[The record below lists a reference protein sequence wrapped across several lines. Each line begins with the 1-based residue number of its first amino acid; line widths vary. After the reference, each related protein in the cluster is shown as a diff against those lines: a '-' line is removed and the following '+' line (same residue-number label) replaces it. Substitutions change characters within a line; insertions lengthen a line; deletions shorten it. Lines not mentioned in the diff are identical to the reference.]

1 MRLTKTKTSS
11 MKSVGGIKRICQE
24 RAQPD
29 VTTPKAMKDP
39 NWRTR
44 QDTASSTDI
53 ENVMP
58 SMDLSNH
65 KLYTQAPQFQSN
77 HTFQHDRSSSDFS
90 MLDRYSSESLSASEN
105 FVRILKKIDLKP
117 VDGRQ
122 MSIFELDICPETPTP
137 SIASDDRQYVKV
149 CRNPASHQRIP
160 SSATDV
166 TEKTHHTE
174 KTQIPDL
181 FQVVTLDRL
190 CRQSSSA
197 TSSHTQLHESRSIY
211 DRDQYHDIS
220 YESTVSHA
228 RGQTPADVA
237 VQSPQTA
244 IRSGRDQ
251 AFQRLIQRLNRDN
264 HPPSA
269 QASQSPAKMQAKD
282 KPPEPEPK
290 QKMFVN
296 FRRPMGGDGRRNQT
310 ISDFN
315 VDYWD
320 HGQSS
325 VTSVTSVTSR
335 EDSENTVQ
343 SSNKQN
349 TWNPRA
355 REFLS
360 LGHQQTPRRPVP
372 WDTGAPALQDKVA
385 HTFNSLPP
393 PTTAAWP
400 PKAAAH
406 TFNPYLPPRAPDNIP
421 NGTFIPPVPP
431 VAPMGPA
438 YNMGPGPETFGTSQY
453 IPGNPAPQPPLF
465 AVPPLPGIQAPMTPF
480 GNISA
485 HQFAAQQLA
494 ALPYLASLASL
505 GPFPQLLPELE
516 KTTSL
521 ANTRRPPVPKPTL
534 PNAGAQL
541 AYEEWIEWR
550 KANEPG
556 YAVECKV
563 RQQRRCQRVKGL
575 KECGGDE
582 PAQSRLRPARAMAA
596 A

>member
-11 MKSVGGIKRICQE
+11 TKVVGGIKRICQE

-44 QDTASSTDI
+44 QDTASSADI

-65 KLYTQAPQFQSN
+65 KLYTQAPQFHSN
-77 HTFQHDRSSSDFS
+77 DTFQHDRSSSDFS
-90 MLDRYSSESLSASEN
+90 MLDRYSSESWSASEN
-105 FVRILKKIDLKP
+105 FVKILKKIDLKP

-149 CRNPASHQRIP
+149 SRNPSSHQQIF
-160 SSATDV
+160 SSAT
-166 TEKTHHTE
+166 E
-174 KTQIPDL
+174 
-181 FQVVTLDRL
+181 VVTLDRL

-197 TSSHTQLHESRSIY
+197 TSSHTQLHESRNIY
-211 DRDQYHDIS
+211 DRDQYQDIS
-220 YESTVSHA
+220 YESTVPHA

-237 VQSPQTA
+237 IQSPQTA
-244 IRSGRDQ
+244 IRSSRDQ

-269 QASQSPAKMQAKD
+269 QASRSPTKMQAKD
-282 KPPEPEPK
+282 KLPGLEPK

-296 FRRPMGGDGRRNQT
+296 LRRPMGGDGRRNQT

-325 VTSVTSVTSR
+325 VISVMSR
-335 EDSENTVQ
+335 EDSGNTVQ
-343 SSNKQN
+343 SSSKQN

-372 WDTGAPALQDKVA
+372 WDTGAAALLEKVSHA
-385 HTFNSLPP
+385 FNSLPP
-393 PTTAAWP
+393 PTTAVWP
-400 PKAAAH
+400 PKAAAP
-406 TFNPYLPPRAPDNIP
+406 TFNPYLPPRAQDNIP
-421 NGTFIPPVPP
+421 NGTFIPPVAPA
-431 VAPMGPA
+431 APMGPA

-453 IPGNPAPQPPLF
+453 LPGNPAPQPPVF
-465 AVPPLPGIQAPMTPF
+465 AVPPLPGIQAPMTPC

-505 GPFPQLLPELE
+505 GPYPQLLPGLE
-516 KTTSL
+516 KTTVS

-534 PNAGAQL
+534 PNASAQL

-556 YAVECKV
+556 YAVECKA
-563 RQQRRCQRVKGL
+563 RQQRRSQRVKGF
-575 KECGGDE
+575 KECGGDA
-582 PAQSRLRPARAMAA
+582 PAQSRLPPARAMAA